1 MEENI
6 DLFDSSKT
14 FGPVPSRRLG
24 MSLGINNIPAKV
36 CTYAC
41 IYCQVGRT
49 TMMTKN
55 RGEFYD
61 PENIYKAVRIKV
73 AKALESGVQTD
84 YLTFVPDGE
93 PTLDIN
99 LGKTIDL
106 LKPLGIPIGVI
117 TNSSLMWR
125 TDVREELVRADWVSL
140 KVDAVED
147 RTWRKINRP
156 EAFLQHFSIKDG
168 MVEFA
173 KHFSG
178 KLVTETMLIQNQ
190 NESDDHLRKLADFI
204 AELEPHTSYLSI
216 PTRPPLEKWAGKPN
230 EDRLNRAF
238 QIYSEKLPRVEYLI
252 GYEGNAFAY
261 TGDVEKDLLSITAVH
276 PMRKSAVEKLLL
288 EAGESWVLIDQLIA
302 TGNLKESVYEGHAY
316 YLRMFGHT

>member
-1 MEENI
+1 MG
-6 DLFDSSKT
+6 LFDSSKV

-24 MSLGINNIPAKV
+24 MSLGINNIPVKG

-41 IYCQVGRT
+41 IYCQVGPT

-55 RGEFYD
+55 RDEFYD
-61 PENIYKAVRIKV
+61 PHKIVKAVRKKV

-99 LGKTIDL
+99 LGKTIEL

-117 TNSSLMWR
+117 SNSSLVWR
-125 TDVREELVRADWVSL
+125 EDVREELARADWVSL
-140 KVDAVED
+140 KVDAMEA

-156 EAFLQHFSIKDG
+156 EAYLQHFSIQG
-168 MVEFA
+168 GIREFA
-173 KHFSG
+173 RHFSG
-178 KLVTETMLIQNQ
+178 RLVTETMLIKDLND
-190 NESDDHLRKLADFI
+190 NDDQLGNIADFL
-204 AELEPHTSYLSI
+204 AELKPHSAYISI
-216 PTRPPLEKWAGKPN
+216 PTRPPLEKWAHRPD

-238 QIYSEKLPRVEYLI
+238 QIYSDILPKVEYLI

-261 TGDVEKDLLSITAVH
+261 TGNAEKDLLSITAVH
-276 PMRKSAVEKLLL
+276 PMRKSAVEELLSKANEPWEL
-288 EAGESWVLIDQLIA
+288 VNHLIA
-302 TGNLKESVYEGHAY
+302 AGDIKESLYEGHAY
-316 YLRMFGHT
+316 YLRAF